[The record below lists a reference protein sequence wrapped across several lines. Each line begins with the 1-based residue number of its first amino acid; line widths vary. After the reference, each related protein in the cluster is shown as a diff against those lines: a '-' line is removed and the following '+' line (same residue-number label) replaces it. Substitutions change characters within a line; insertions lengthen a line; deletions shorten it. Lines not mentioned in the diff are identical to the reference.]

1 MAQQQLNLATS
12 VNHILKE
19 CVWIANKAKYP
30 IMSTVDENHFP
41 QSRPIAVFQSTNSNR
56 LKHVD
61 FICFNSSAYARKI
74 QHISKNNHVSFSFLV
89 KDKRIYATLNGKA
102 TRLSAKEKVK
112 YWYEKSDRLWYPNGP
127 NSEHYSVW
135 KVDIDSLSIYSPK
148 LKYLFGSQ
156 HDSAF
161 AQDTI
166 TSTPV
171 VMERDAN
178 KQWIITSPKQK

>member
-1 MAQQQLNLATS
+1 MAQQQKLNLGTFI
-12 VNHILKE
+12 NHILKE
-19 CVWIANKAKYP
+19 CMWIANKAKYP
-30 IMSTVDENHFP
+30 IMSTVDENNLP

-56 LKHVD
+56 LSHANY
-61 FICFNSSAYARKI
+61 ICFNTSSYSRKV
-74 QHISKNNHVSFSFLV
+74 QHISKYNNVSFSFLI
-89 KDKRIYATLNGKA
+89 KDKRIYVTFNGKA
-102 TRLSAKEKVK
+102 TKLDAKEKVK
-112 YWYEKSDRLWYPNGP
+112 YWYEKSDRLWYPKGP

-156 HDSAF
+156 HDSVF

-171 VMERDAN
+171 VMKRDA
-178 KQWIITSPKQK
+178 KQEW